1 MHIIK
6 ALLYLAPC
14 VLSVAASAKT
24 IYSGEFDYKKFE
36 PSSAYFAGRTPA
48 EIAKLC
54 KTGEHA
60 GTMDISEC
68 AHRDYESANINLE
81 NRLKTLRS
89 EIEDDDKSLQ
99 AETEPLALPYFLK
112 SQDAWAQY
120 RESYCY
126 YETYALGEA
135 SIRYINFWNCMS
147 RITKSRLEELTKPN
161 ADE

>member
-1 MHIIK
+1 
-6 ALLYLAPC
+6 
-14 VLSVAASAKT
+14 
-24 IYSGEFDYKKFE
+24 
-36 PSSAYFAGRTPA
+36 
-48 EIAKLC
+48 
-54 KTGEHA
+54 
-60 GTMDISEC
+60 MDISEC

-147 RITKSRLEELTKPN
+147 RITRSRLEELTKPN
-161 ADE
+161 TDEVRVHIPASAGVLIRASNAPVPAYRRHARPEQSRT